1 MKQGKKVINT
11 NELPTNFGWSF
22 WIIVYLILDKMNAG
36 ATLWIVAG
44 SVLFLWVLLFG
55 LIKGK
60 EEHFSI
66 LSLKTNIEK
75 WIKND

>member
-11 NELPTNFGWSF
+11 NELPTKFGWSF
-22 WIIVYLILDKMNAG
+22 WIITYLILDKMNAG

-75 WIKND
+75 WVKS

>member
-1 MKQGKKVINT
+1 MKQRKKVINT
-11 NELPTNFGWSF
+11 NELPAKFGWSF

-75 WIKND
+75 WIKS

>member
-1 MKQGKKVINT
+1 MKQRKKVINT
-11 NELPTNFGWSF
+11 NELPTKFGWSF
-22 WIIVYLILDKMNAG
+22 WIITYLILDKMNAG

-55 LIKGK
+55 LIKAK
-60 EEHFSI
+60 EEYFSI

-75 WIKND
+75 WVKS

>member
-1 MKQGKKVINT
+1 MKPRKKVINT
-11 NELPTNFGWSF
+11 NELPTKFGWSF
-22 WIIVYLILDKMNAG
+22 WIITYLILDKMNAG
-36 ATLWIVAG
+36 ATLWILAG

-75 WIKND
+75 WVKS

>member
-1 MKQGKKVINT
+1 MKQRKKVINT
-11 NELPTNFGWSF
+11 NELPTKFGWSF

-36 ATLWIVAG
+36 AILWIVAG
-44 SVLFLWVLLFG
+44 SVLFLWVLLYG